1 MSARFSGW
9 EKKRLL
15 DIEAALRQD
24 RKLERRLRTWRAG
37 PCWSVWCS
45 VRATVVLAA
54 VLVLVSVGAFVA
66 AGEVPQGG
74 LVLAGAL
81 AAAGAVCSVH
91 RTAALRGLRR
101 HRRT

>member
-9 EKKRLL
+9 EKKMLV
-15 DIEAALRQD
+15 DIEAGLRQD

-45 VRATVVLAA
+45 VRMTVVLAVA
-54 VLVLVSVGAFVA
+54 LLVASVGAFVA
-66 AGEVPQGG
+66 AGALGQGG
-74 LVLAGAL
+74 LVPAGAL
-81 AAAGAVCSVH
+81 AAVGVVWAARRAV
-91 RTAALRGLRR
+91 TLRGLRR